1 MPTTI
6 VQKLRPCL
14 LVAAAALG
22 LTSATALAGSAT
34 VQVFRLGKVNKI
46 NAKSELRGGTS
57 KPLFL
62 VRNTK
67 GPPLGLVAPAGVP
80 PLSVTSSVKVA
91 NLNSDLLDGLDA
103 TALQRRISG
112 TCASGE
118 AIRVVNLD
126 GTVSCQAVT
135 GGAGGTVTSVDSGTG
150 LVGGPITTAGTLSL
164 ASPYRL
170 PQSCSTNQIPKSD
183 GSNAWSCAAD
193 QNSGGTVTSVD
204 SGTGLSGGP
213 ITGSGALS
221 LASSYRLPQSC
232 LANQIPQSDGS
243 NAWSC
248 AADQNSGGTVTSV
261 DSGTGLSGGPITGSG
276 ALSLASA
283 YRLPQSCANGQIPK
297 SDGSNAWS
305 CAANAGFARPTPAGN
320 ELTTLDST
328 GFVGRY
334 TSVTIGADGLGL
346 VSYYDNTNAD
356 LKVAHCA
363 NTTCSSATTAT
374 LDSTGSV
381 GQYTWITIDAD
392 GLGLVSYYDDTNF
405 DLKVAH
411 CSNTACSSATTAT
424 LDSTGDVGQ
433 YTSITIGAD
442 GLGLISYHD
451 VTSGTLKVAHCAN
464 AACSSSTNTMLDSTG
479 TVGQY
484 TSVTIGADGW
494 GLISYYDQ
502 TNLDLKVAHCSNTAC
517 SSATT
522 ATLDSSGNVGLYTSV
537 TIGTDGLGLVS
548 YYDDTNFDLKV
559 AHCTNTTCSSATLA
573 TLDSTGFVGEY
584 TSVTIG
590 ADGLGLVSYYDDT
603 NFDLKVAHCASSFC
617 TPYFRRR

>member
-1 MPTTI
+1 MPEAKDAQSESEPFGRVEAETFGELEDAAEADPNQAHKGDTFAGLESSRSQRKGRRMPTTI

-221 LASSYRLPQSC
+221 LAS
-232 LANQIPQSDGS
+232 
-243 NAWSC
+243 
-248 AADQNSGGTVTSV
+248 
-261 DSGTGLSGGPITGSG
+261 
-276 ALSLASA
+276 A
-283 YRLPQSCANGQIPK
+283 YRLPQSCADGQIPK

-320 ELTTLDST
+320 GLTTLDST